1 MENFMWI
8 IWLGI
13 FVLALLV
20 EWGTA
25 EVVSIWFAFA
35 AVVSLILSFIP
46 GVTWWVQVVV
56 FVVVSLAT
64 FVFLRP
70 ILKKLIKR
78 EKVDTNIDEIIGKR
92 GIMTEEY
99 NDLSSG
105 EVKVNGVLWTALNTN
120 ENEKIEAGS
129 KVVVVAIS
137 GNKLIV
143 KKLEGEK

>member
-46 GVTWWVQVVV
+46 GVVWWIQVVV

-92 GIMTEEY
+92 RHRRRYSDFFNHTG
-99 NDLSSG
+99 
-105 EVKVNGVLWTALNTN
+105 KVSLRL
-120 ENEKIEAGS
+120 
-129 KVVVVAIS
+129 
-137 GNKLIV
+137 L
-143 KKLEGEK
+143 

>member
-46 GVTWWVQVVV
+46 GVVWWIQVVV

>member
-46 GVTWWVQVVV
+46 GVTWWIQVVV